1 MKTLF
6 FGFIAVAVVLFLFT
20 RIVEPPNQL
29 DYLDRVWPGQ
39 SNAEKLASDIT
50 FDEASAQK
58 LNIWGSPAPAVHH
71 KKPVLVFFY
80 GGGWANGDRDHYG
93 FAARAYA
100 NRGFVVVLPDY
111 RKVPDVHFP
120 AFNQDAA
127 AAVRWVHDNIGRYG
141 GDPDRIVL
149 AGRVR
154 VGSILGARTQSIA
167 PSRRFYSGGGGSV
180 RGYGY
185 QLIGPRDAANTSIVG
200 RSLTEF
206 AVEARVRLGSF
217 GIVPFLDGGNIYTSP
232 MPKFSKFRL
241 GTGLG
246 ARYYSSFGPIRID
259 IGTPLNRQPGDSRIT
274 VAVSLGQAF

>member
-127 AAVRWVHDNIGRYG
+127 AAECVFPINNAEVGFAKAARRSRPEAAEPAAFQW
-141 GDPDRIVL
+141 DR
-149 AGRVR
+149 
-154 VGSILGARTQSIA
+154 A
-167 PSRRFYSGGGGSV
+167 PRR
-180 RGYGY
+180 
-185 QLIGPRDAANTSIVG
+185 AA
-200 RSLTEF
+200 L
-206 AVEARVRLGSF
+206 RLQ
-217 GIVPFLDGGNIYTSP
+217 
-232 MPKFSKFRL
+232 R
-241 GTGLG
+241 
-246 ARYYSSFGPIRID
+246 
-259 IGTPLNRQPGDSRIT
+259 
-274 VAVSLGQAF
+274 